1 MFFMTRKEV
10 YLFIKAGVDALTVQH
25 GFGRGRISEFSSKR
39 DHDYPVVWFETVPES
54 EEVGTELSQNSLP
67 IDGRTIR
74 LHVGKLDKEDSL
86 PDEYEDI
93 IDECDEI
100 AQQLAFKYNSVV
112 SGNNLLT
119 LTGLSRS
126 PFIKKYADSV
136 TGVLLQFTLN
146 GPDTT
151 PQEC

>member
-1 MFFMTRKEV
+1 MTRKEV

-39 DHDYPVVWFETVPES
+39 DHNYPVVWFETVPDS
-54 EEVGTELSQNSLP
+54 PEVSTDLSQNSLP

-74 LHVGKLDKEDSL
+74 LHIAKLDTADSL
-86 PDEYEDI
+86 PEQYECI

-100 AQQLAFKYNSVV
+100 AQQLSFKYNAVV
-112 SGNNLLT
+112 AGNNLLT
-119 LTGLSRS
+119 LTDLSRT
-126 PFIKKYADSV
+126 PFVKERADDV